1 METKGINTNASE
13 KRGLSFSDILL
24 IAAGAVSLVSA
35 AAFIIAN
42 FVLPQEYPHWIDVMM
57 NVVFV
62 ADVVLSLVILIA
74 SRSVLPTLKLM
85 WKVASSGWKLF
96 GLAITWW
103 GLLFKVV
110 AFIITAW
117 VALVIAVAALLMPI
131 IPVAICRFR
140 ETRTGKQLGELFA
153 EDGEEDE
160 E

>member
-13 KRGLSFSDILL
+13 KKGLRFSDILL

-42 FVLPQEYPHWIDVMM
+42 FVLPQEYPHWIDVTM
-57 NVVFV
+57 NVIFV
-62 ADVVLSLVILIA
+62 ADVVLSAAILIA
-74 SRSVLPTLKLM
+74 SRSILPTLKVL

-117 VALVIAVAALLMPI
+117 VALVIAAASLLMPI

-140 ETRTGKQLGELFA
+140 EARAEKELGELLG
-153 EDGEEDE
+153 EDGEE
-160 E
+160 